1 MEKFVEAKVTWQKKM
16 SFIGT
21 GKFGMTVPIDTSF
34 EYGGD
39 NSGFS
44 PMELLLVGLAGC
56 TAMDVLSILEK
67 KRQKVS
73 RFEVRV
79 NGERASEHPKVFTN
93 IVLEYIVGGESLDP
107 AAVDRAV
114 ELSET
119 KYCPAMAMISKT
131 AKIERKIVI
140 EQAEIT
146 VQ

>member
-1 MEKFVEAKVTWQKKM
+1 MEAKVTWQKKM
-16 SFIGT
+16 SFVGT
-21 GKFGMTVPIDTSF
+21 GKFGLTVPIDTSI
-34 EYGGD
+34 ENGGD
-39 NSGFS
+39 SSGFS

-56 TAMDVLSILEK
+56 TAMDVISILEK

-93 IVLEYIVGGESLDP
+93 IVVEYIVGGESIDR
-107 AAVDRAV
+107 AAVERAV

-119 KYCPAMAMISKT
+119 KYCSAMAIISKT

-140 EQAEIT
+140 EGAEIAA
-146 VQ
+146 Q

>member
-1 MEKFVEAKVTWQKKM
+1 MEAKVTWQKKM
-16 SFIGT
+16 SFVGT
-21 GKFGMTVPIDTSF
+21 GKFGLTVPIDTSI
-34 EYGGD
+34 ENGGD
-39 NSGFS
+39 SSGFS

-56 TAMDVLSILEK
+56 TAMDVISILEK

-93 IVLEYIVGGESLDP
+93 IVVEYIVGGESIDR

-119 KYCPAMAMISKT
+119 KYCSAMAIISKT

-140 EQAEIT
+140 EGAEIAA
-146 VQ
+146 Q

>member
-1 MEKFVEAKVTWQKKM
+1 MEAKVTWQKKM
-16 SFIGT
+16 SFVGT
-21 GKFGMTVPIDTSF
+21 GKFGLTVPIDTSI
-34 EYGGD
+34 ENGGD
-39 NSGFS
+39 SSGFS

-56 TAMDVLSILEK
+56 TAMDVISILEK

-93 IVLEYIVGGESLDP
+93 IVVEYIVGGESIDR
-107 AAVDRAV
+107 AAVDQAV

-119 KYCPAMAMISKT
+119 KYCSAMAIISKT

-140 EQAEIT
+140 EGAEIAA
-146 VQ
+146 Q

>member
-1 MEKFVEAKVTWQKKM
+1 VEAKVTWQKKM
-16 SFIGT
+16 SFVGT
-21 GKFGMTVPIDTSF
+21 GKFGLTVPIDTSI
-34 EYGGD
+34 ENGGD
-39 NSGFS
+39 SSGFS

-56 TAMDVLSILEK
+56 TAMDVISILEK
-67 KRQKVS
+67 KRQEVT

-93 IVLEYIVGGESLDP
+93 IVVEYIVGGKSIDR

-119 KYCPAMAMISKT
+119 KYCSAMAIISKT

-140 EQAEIT
+140 EGAEIAA
-146 VQ
+146 Q

>member
-1 MEKFVEAKVTWQKKM
+1 MEAKVIWQKKM
-16 SFIGT
+16 SFIGA
-21 GKFGMTVPIDTSF
+21 GKLGLTVPIDTSI
-34 EYGGD
+34 EQGGD
-39 NSGFS
+39 SSGFS

-56 TAMDVLSILEK
+56 TAMDVISILEK
-67 KRQKVS
+67 KRQEVT

-93 IVLEYIVGGESLDP
+93 IVVEYIVGGESIDR

-119 KYCPAMAMISKT
+119 KYCSAMAIISKT

-140 EQAEIT
+140 EGAEIAA
-146 VQ
+146 Q

>member
-1 MEKFVEAKVTWQKKM
+1 VEAKVTWQKKM
-16 SFIGT
+16 SFVGT
-21 GKFGMTVPIDTSF
+21 GKFGLTVPIGTSI
-34 EYGGD
+34 ENGED
-39 NSGFS
+39 SSGFS

-56 TAMDVLSILEK
+56 TAMDVISILEK

-93 IVLEYIVGGESLDP
+93 IVVEYIVGGESIDR

-119 KYCPAMAMISKT
+119 KYCSAMAIISKT

-140 EQAEIT
+140 EGAEIAA
-146 VQ
+146 Q